1 MKKIIICLIFF
12 VVCLSLSMAEMK
24 KDSKTILQNIQRITF
39 QDNTVQTTAAS
50 GSSNT
55 ELYADKVVSTSTM
68 YSLGTFEAV
77 GAAGFTRIFSTGT
90 VSVTGR
96 IEALGISGAIS
107 AVASSGFQLGTNS
120 VIDASGVNMRVGRG
134 YTNTEIHSTGFY
146 TPWGGSRASIST
158 WTASGLEVSGY
169 GKFSGIT
176 HIAGTATFEDDI
188 EMSGTNKRIDGN
200 GSANIVNMNSI
211 SLKAGQGNFYTRS
224 GTADGL
230 RDKGVGDFVFRN
242 GNKNVMRFKHCVSS
256 CVAIYLW
263 DNDSATPSAPVII
276 SSETPGRFFYC
287 DPSYADW
294 TMHISSLVVKSI
306 TFMNDGTVQNSSP
319 TAGGGGGNKN
329 REFNLDA
336 SQFVAYS
343 GGNGDI
349 ETISRENTFLGIL
362 STSTRIY
369 ELLEYN
375 EISWVDS
382 QFTWFNQWDNTDITV
397 KSVTQSSGTVEGD
410 AHTFIAI
417 STDVA
422 FATYEIYESTHG
434 IYANAWQTV
443 ITTYT
448 ITSTSDVM
456 ADGKAVYYRH
466 GRTDSGTCQQNL
478 YYLNHKFEYLVD

>member
-39 QDNTVQTTAAS
+39 QDNTVQNTAAS
-50 GSSNT
+50 GTSNT

-107 AVASSGFQLGTNS
+107 AAASSGFQLGTDS

-200 GSANIVNMNSI
+200 DSANIVNMNSI
-211 SLKAGQGNFYTRS
+211 SLKSAGQGNFYTRG

-242 GNKNVMRFKHCVSS
+242 GNNNVMRFKHCVSS

-294 TMHISSLVVKSI
+294 TMYISSLTGVETLTFSDGTRQTTAANNGYTININYKDWKGRPDSNASKRDLSKETTYRAWTSTSPIDTIEFPWTSGQNTMQTVTNLGDQLDTASAI
-306 TFMNDGTVQNSSP
+306 TFEANLFSTGTTDGTVWSHIFVSSTVKEGLMIGETYESSTTV
-319 TAGGGGGNKN
+319 TAGPYQ
-329 REFNLDA
+329 E
-336 SQFVAYS
+336 VPM
-343 GGNGDI
+343 
-349 ETISRENTFLGIL
+349 TISIGASASSVIQAGVPFWVIWDMP
-362 STSTRIY
+362 
-369 ELLEYN
+369 YN
-375 EISWVDS
+375 RP
-382 QFTWFNQWDNTDITV
+382 NQ
-397 KSVTQSSGTVEGD
+397 Q
-410 AHTFIAI
+410 H
-417 STDVA
+417 
-422 FATYEIYESTHG
+422 
-434 IYANAWQTV
+434 IYAE
-443 ITTYT
+443 
-448 ITSTSDVM
+448 
-456 ADGKAVYYRH
+456 KAR
-466 GRTDSGTCQQNL
+466 
-478 YYLNHKFEYLVD
+478 FEATKQ